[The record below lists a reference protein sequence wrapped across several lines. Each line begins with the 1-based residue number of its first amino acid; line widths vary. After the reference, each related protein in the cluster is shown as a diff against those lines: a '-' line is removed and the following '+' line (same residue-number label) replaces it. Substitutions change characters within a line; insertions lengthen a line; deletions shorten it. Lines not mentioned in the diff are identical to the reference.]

1 MNDILLILLVFL
13 MIIFIVLQFVTSF
26 KGITNTNNPK
36 LDELFSQQNNNY
48 DRIIKDFSQLKID
61 ILKEST
67 NNNID
72 QVKSINEFQEKML
85 KELNEN
91 FLKVNDLMKVKLL
104 DINKELNEQL
114 DKNFAKTNNAFAEM
128 IGRLAKIDEAQKK
141 IESLSTNIVSLQDIL
156 SDKKSRGAFGEI
168 QLNNII
174 KSIFGEKP
182 DNYQFQTRLSNG
194 SIVDALIKVPEPV
207 GNIAIDSKFPLESY
221 NRLMDEKTSLDLKNG
236 AIKQFKKDIR
246 KHVDD
251 ISSKYIVLPETTNS
265 AIMFLPAEAIFAEIN
280 AYHQDLIDYANSKR
294 VWISSPTTLMATL
307 TSVQVI
313 VQNLEQSKYAKII
326 QEHLMKLNE
335 DFVRYA
341 KRWDALA
348 KHLDTVSTDAKGIH
362 TSTKKITKQFEKIS
376 KVNFEESGGDYIE

>member
-1 MNDILLILLVFL
+1 MNEIILILLVLL
-13 MIIFIVLQFVTSF
+13 MIVIIVLQFASF
-26 KGITNTNNPK
+26 KGLNHTNNPK

-48 DRIIKDFSQLKID
+48 DRLIKDFNELKID
-61 ILKEST
+61 TLKESSG
-67 NNNID
+67 NHLD
-72 QVKSINEFQEKML
+72 QVKAINDFQEKML

-91 FLKVNDLMKVKLL
+91 FTKVNDLMKVKLL

-114 DKNFAKTNNAFAEM
+114 DKNFAKTNTAFSEM

-174 KSIFGEKP
+174 KSIFGEKT
-182 DNYQFQTRLSNG
+182 DHYKIQAKLSNG

-221 NRLMDEKTSLDLKNG
+221 HRLMDEKTSLDLKNN
-236 AIKQFKKDIR
+236 AIKQFKTDIK
-246 KHVDD
+246 KHVDT
-251 ISSKYIVLPETTNS
+251 ISAKYIIAPETTNS

-280 AYHQDLIDYANSKR
+280 AYHPDLIDYANNRR

-326 QEHLMKLNE
+326 QEHLMKLND
-335 DFVRYA
+335 DFMRYSR
-341 KRWDALA
+341 RWDALS
-348 KHLDTVSTDAKGIH
+348 KHLDTVSNDAKDIH
-362 TSTKKITKQFEKIS
+362 VSTKKITNQFEKIS
-376 KVNFEESGGDYIE
+376 NVNFEENGGDYLE

>member
-1 MNDILLILLVFL
+1 MNDTLLILSVFL
-13 MIIFIVLQFVTSF
+13 MIVIIVLQLLARF
-26 KGITNTNNPK
+26 KSSTDTNNPK

-48 DRIIKDFSQLKID
+48 DRIIKDFSELKID
-61 ILKEST
+61 ILKDSASHNLE
-67 NNNID
+67 
-72 QVKSINEFQEKML
+72 QVNSINEFKEKML
-85 KELNEN
+85 KELNDN
-91 FLKVNDLMKVKLL
+91 FHKVNELMKVKLL
-104 DINKELNEQL
+104 DINKELNDQL
-114 DKNFAKTNNAFAEM
+114 DKNFAKTNNAFSEM

-174 KSIFGEKP
+174 KSIFGEKT
-182 DNYQFQTRLSNG
+182 DNYKLQAKLSNG
-194 SIVDALIKVPEPV
+194 SIVDVLINVPEPV

-221 NRLMDEKTSLDLKNG
+221 RRLMDEKTSLDLKNN
-236 AIKQFKKDIR
+236 AIKQFKTDIK

-251 ISSKYIVLPETTNS
+251 ISNKYIVLPETTNS

-280 AYHQDLIDYANSKR
+280 AYHQDLIDYANAKR

-307 TSVQVI
+307 TSIQVI

-335 DFVRYA
+335 DFTRYSR
-341 KRWDALA
+341 RWDALA
-348 KHLDTVSTDAKGIH
+348 KHLDTVSNDAKDIH
-362 TSTKKITKQFEKIS
+362 ISTKKITNQFDRIS
-376 KVNFEESGGDYIE
+376 NVNFEESGGDYLE